1 MARESKQAD
10 GSTLSNLTTLGLTR
24 YEAAVYLALLE
35 RQDFTPPQLAT
46 CAQVPRQRI
55 YDVLASLCDR
65 GLALERRSGKQRL
78 FQAVAPATGL
88 AGLLHTR
95 QQQYEQ
101 ALEQQRQQT
110 EQMVAALG
118 PLYEAGHRNQ
128 DPLAYVEV
136 LSDPA
141 RIAERGEL
149 LAQGAERSICSF
161 FTAPSLLSYET
172 GLTLVRS
179 PLERG
184 LSYRTIY
191 ENNVWQDPGSQDFI
205 RQCQDWGQDIRFVE
219 SVPFKLQLFDERGV
233 LLSLQDPLVST
244 PSFTALSITHPGLAM
259 TLKIAFESLWMQ
271 GTTEPPAKA

>member
-1 MARESKQAD
+1 MAANESQPD
-10 GSTLSNLTTLGLTR
+10 GTALTRLTALGLTR

-78 FQAVAPATGL
+78 FQAVAPKAGLTGL
-88 AGLLHTR
+88 LQTK
-95 QQQYEQ
+95 QQQYEREI
-101 ALEQQRQQT
+101 EQQRQQT
-110 EQMVAALG
+110 EQIVAALG

-149 LAQGAERSICSF
+149 LARGAQESICAF
-161 FTAPSLLSYET
+161 FTSPSLLSYEV
-172 GLTLVRS
+172 GLKLVR
-179 PLERG
+179 PALERG

-191 ENNVWQDPGSQDFI
+191 ERNAWQDPSSQEFI
-205 RQCQDWGQDIRFVE
+205 RQCQTWGQEIRFVDA
-219 SVPFKLQLFDERGV
+219 VPFKLQLFDGRSV

-259 TLKIAFESLWMQ
+259 TLKIAFESLWLK
-271 GTTEPPAKA
+271 GTTEAPSSI

>member
-1 MARESKQAD
+1 MAKEAKPTD
-10 GSTLSNLTTLGLTR
+10 GSTLSTLTNLGLTR

-88 AGLLHTR
+88 AGLLHTK

-136 LSDPA
+136 LSEPT

-149 LAQGAERSICSF
+149 LARGAERSICAF

-172 GLTLVRS
+172 GLALVRS

-271 GTTEPPAKA
+271 GTTEPPDS